1 MTLCAVRGSSCAN
14 ISKRIYILSNLTRNP
29 NFQKLMSDGLS
40 VKKKVMESSNCENED
55 PQISEEQ
62 KQILERLKC
71 LNNGENTIHQSAVR
85 LNFGLKVFN

>member
-1 MTLCAVRGSSCAN
+1 
-14 ISKRIYILSNLTRNP
+14 
-29 NFQKLMSDGLS
+29 
-40 VKKKVMESSNCENED
+40 MESSNCENED

-85 LNFGLKVFN
+85 LNFGLKVIKSNVRYINFTDMMQLYSNI